1 MTRREPRRDTRSGWD
16 TSWHPSDRFNRNRTG
31 FFGEFRMRLNELTDQ
46 VTKGGKWLAPQEVE
60 SCLLEHAAVDTAIVV
75 GVRSEDGL
83 IKPVAYVIASEPRPG
98 LEDELMQ
105 WALDRLE
112 AYKHPRRIYLVDSL
126 PTTHL
131 GKVDR
136 TRLKKMAAG

>member
-1 MTRREPRRDTRSGWD
+1 MINALPKITTPTLLVDKSRCQS
-16 TSWHPSDRFNRNRTG
+16 NIQ
-31 FFGEFRMRLNELTDQ
+31 RMVQKAKAAKIDSQHGDLIGSHASCR
-46 VTKGGKWLAPQEVE
+46 PQHGTISAQNDDE
-60 SCLLEHAAVDTAIVV
+60 V
-75 GVRSEDGL
+75 GVRSEEGL

-131 GKVDR
+131 GKIDR
-136 TRLKKMAAG
+136 TRLKEMAAG